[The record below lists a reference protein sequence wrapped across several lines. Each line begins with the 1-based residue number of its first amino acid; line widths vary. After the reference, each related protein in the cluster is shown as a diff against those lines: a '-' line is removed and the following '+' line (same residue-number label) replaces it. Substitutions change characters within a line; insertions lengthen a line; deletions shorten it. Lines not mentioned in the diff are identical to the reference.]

1 MGAYMSAVK
10 KTAKISLGLLSFF
23 VLLIV
28 IGVGYIYVNMDNM
41 AKNFAEQAASDA
53 LGVPVT
59 IGKMKILLEDK
70 KVIVSNIAVS
80 NPKGYSKPNAITIN
94 EIAVTGESFSTALL
108 TFANISVDGTAVN
121 LEVNEKGTNLGD
133 LKKRAE
139 QKSVSSKPNNSAK
152 QSSEDKP
159 KHDNKQKDLKVIVK
173 NFALTSAQLTPSI
186 TLLGDND
193 LATVKVP
200 DIHLSGIGEKENGIL
215 AEEAIAQIM
224 NSVLE
229 RFNESS
235 NSAGFLEGLS
245 LDSLN
250 AIGVSTGEVFQK
262 NLNKSYKKEV
272 KKFKKGFQDLKGM
285 FE

>member
-1 MGAYMSAVK
+1 MSAVK
-10 KTAKISLGLLSFF
+10 KTAKVSLGLLSFF

-59 IGKMKILLEDK
+59 IGKMKILLENK

-94 EIAVTGESFSTALL
+94 EITVTGESFSTALL

-139 QKSVSSKPNNSAK
+139 QKSVSSKPTNSSAK

-173 NFALTSAQLTPSI
+173 NFALTSAQLTPSV
-186 TLLGDND
+186 TLLGNND

-262 NLNKSYKKEV
+262 NLKKSYKKEV

>member
-1 MGAYMSAVK
+1 MSAVK

>member
-1 MGAYMSAVK
+1 MSAVK
-10 KTAKISLGLLSFF
+10 KTAKVSLGLLSFF

-59 IGKMKILLEDK
+59 IGKMKILLENK

-94 EIAVTGESFSTALL
+94 EITVTGESFSTALL

-139 QKSVSSKPNNSAK
+139 QKSVSSKPTNSSAK

-173 NFALTSAQLTPSI
+173 NFALTSAQLTPSV

-262 NLNKSYKKEV
+262 NLKKSYKKEV